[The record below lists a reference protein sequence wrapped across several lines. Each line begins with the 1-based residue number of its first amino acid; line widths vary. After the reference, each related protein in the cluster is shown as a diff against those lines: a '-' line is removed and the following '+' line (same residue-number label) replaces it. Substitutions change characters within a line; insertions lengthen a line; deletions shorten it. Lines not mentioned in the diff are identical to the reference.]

1 LTADEIERIQDERIE
16 KIKSLGLSGLMS
28 EISIFEESDEEINLN
43 KENS

>member
-28 EISIFEESDEEINLN
+28 EMAIPEENG
-43 KENS
+43 